1 MPRNRLLKKLS
12 MGKADLNQS
21 LTNEPQR
28 IICFSGR
35 NDSHRMALCRSGS
48 GFALKE
54 DGMQIDIQ
62 SRDFTLTESH
72 FQGRGL
78 RFKVRLS
85 DVNGPQVAAAR
96 WPLLRQRMPGQATQV
111 IPSRSVRLTRIDLPQ
126 ALAAAW
132 GEAANVRLEI
142 ICPRAQAET
151 VLAHLQVRYFADYAM
166 VAFLQ
171 DVEILRPEKF

>member
-85 DVNGPQVAAAR
+85 DVNGPTGGGGTMAAT
-96 WPLLRQRMPGQATQV
+96 ATTNAGSSNASHSFA
-111 IPSRSVRLTRIDLPQ
+111 ICSID
-126 ALAAAW
+126 
-132 GEAANVRLEI
+132 
-142 ICPRAQAET
+142 
-151 VLAHLQVRYFADYAM
+151 AH
-166 VAFLQ
+166 
-171 DVEILRPEKF
+171 